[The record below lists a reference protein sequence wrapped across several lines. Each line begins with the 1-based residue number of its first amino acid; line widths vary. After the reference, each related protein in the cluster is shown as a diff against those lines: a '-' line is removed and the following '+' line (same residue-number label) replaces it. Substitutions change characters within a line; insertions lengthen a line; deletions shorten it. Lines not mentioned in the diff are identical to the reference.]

1 MCIAPARRRGPDRL
15 GTGWGGATS
24 ELSLTQ
30 PLFVMAVSPLPYAS
44 FAGVAG
50 SGASGEVAQG
60 DSGQCRHVRRFLLG
74 LYNSHKWPFELIRLR
89 NLDSNLLDD
98 CLAVLELDARG
109 GNEVHTYIKNGDE
122 LWKSWW
128 AMEDHEE

>member
-1 MCIAPARRRGPDRL
+1 MTDSTEKQMIDKIRARMAEAQEKRQAIQQKGPEALVRL
-15 GTGWGGATS
+15 CK
-24 ELSLTQ
+24 
-30 PLFVMAVSPLPYAS
+30 
-44 FAGVAG
+44 
-50 SGASGEVAQG
+50 VAQG

-74 LYNSHKWPFELIRLR
+74 LYNSHKWPFELFRLR

-109 GNEVHTYIKNGDE
+109 GNEVHTYIKNGDD

-128 AMEDHEE
+128 AMEDHDDEA

>member
-1 MCIAPARRRGPDRL
+1 MTDTTEKQMIEKIRARMAEAQAKREAIKKQGPEALLRL
-15 GTGWGGATS
+15 
-24 ELSLTQ
+24 
-30 PLFVMAVSPLPYAS
+30 YK
-44 FAGVAG
+44 
-50 SGASGEVAQG
+50 VAQG